1 MRDMRDL
8 EAFRS
13 FEELRRSHIEGVDYR
28 VEERRGAINL
38 LCAAW
43 HGGRMEL
50 GSDILANA
58 IAGERFHYYAFSALI
73 PHSGRGDHPLHITS
87 SRFNEPRLLRI
98 AEASDMVFAIHC
110 CSTAEGSRRIFI
122 GGGAR
127 DGIKEGLIESLRAHD
142 FNAGADRLF
151 PGLHPSNPCNRGQ
164 RLGVQIEI
172 PQDYMNW
179 LLAHDERFDRLS
191 TIISDYMAALAR

>member
-1 MRDMRDL
+1 VSKVAASNQKTRIGETTPRDAEFWKLSASMRDMRDL
-8 EAFRS
+8 EPFRS

-73 PHSGRGDHPLHITS
+73 PHSG
-87 SRFNEPRLLRI
+87 
-98 AEASDMVFAIHC
+98 
-110 CSTAEGSRRIFI
+110 
-122 GGGAR
+122 
-127 DGIKEGLIESLRAHD
+127 
-142 FNAGADRLF
+142 
-151 PGLHPSNPCNRGQ
+151 Q
-164 RLGVQIEI
+164 
-172 PQDYMNW
+172 
-179 LLAHDERFDRLS
+179 
-191 TIISDYMAALAR
+191 